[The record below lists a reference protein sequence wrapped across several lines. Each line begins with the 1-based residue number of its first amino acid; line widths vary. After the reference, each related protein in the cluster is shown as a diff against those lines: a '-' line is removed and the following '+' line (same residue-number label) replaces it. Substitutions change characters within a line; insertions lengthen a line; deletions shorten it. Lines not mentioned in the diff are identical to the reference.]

1 MLKLATNKRIEI
13 EVGLDGETASVVAIV
28 RPLKASEKL
37 AFDNAIIPLRA
48 QIAGATAEG
57 GSIDVGAL
65 TDEAVM
71 EFKRIWREL
80 GDAVLVDVEGVDCA
94 DGLSR
99 ADTVRAYAPELLTQ
113 IGQAAYAASTVNIS
127 PGKSASK
134 STS

>member
-1 MLKLATNKRIEI
+1 MLKLAANKRIEI
-13 EVGLDGETASVVAIV
+13 EVGLDGETDSIVAIV

-37 AFDNAIIPLRA
+37 AFDNAIIPMRA
-48 QIAGATAEG
+48 QIAAATADG
-57 GSIDVGAL
+57 TVDAGSL
-65 TDEAVM
+65 SDEAVM

-94 DGLSR
+94 EGLSK
-99 ADTVRAYAPELLTQ
+99 ADTVRAFAPELLTQ